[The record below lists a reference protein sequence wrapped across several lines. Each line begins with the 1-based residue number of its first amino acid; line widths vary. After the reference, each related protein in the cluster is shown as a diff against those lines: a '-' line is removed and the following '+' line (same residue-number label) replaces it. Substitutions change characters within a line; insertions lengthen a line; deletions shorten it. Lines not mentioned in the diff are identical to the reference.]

1 MNIVNKSLYECWKS
15 DKIRHTINGLD
26 HEVQL
31 QLRKRSY
38 NFDKANKVLSQLEQ
52 QIQKAKETDNHN
64 DKLEDSNVEV
74 SESSQV
80 GQEPDLSVVTRR
92 AETSAESADS
102 STVTNGES
110 RLSNE
115 KAVGPVFD
123 NIRLRKEEIKV
134 VIL

>member
-1 MNIVNKSLYECWKS
+1 M
-15 DKIRHTINGLD
+15 
-26 HEVQL
+26 

-38 NFDKANKVLSQLEQ
+38 NFSKANKVLSQLEQ
-52 QIQKAKETDNHN
+52 QVQKAKETDNHN
-64 DKLEDSNVEV
+64 EKLEDSNVEV

-134 VIL
+134 VILSLFNKAIFNLLYYCF